1 MATGDRTLYS
11 DNTYISGRISTEAST
26 RLTND
31 NIIQAGINTT
41 KSTLAQ
47 AQTTSA
53 GLGSA
58 IANEGALLLA
68 QVGDLDFG
76 GLTWDHNGTPTVPQS
91 ITQAMNALMTYN
103 GDVGNALNDS
113 GNADLATIDTT
124 LDTITALANS
134 DKLKLDAILALSAS
148 DKDSFAELLTMINSN
163 DTDITNALN
172 VCQAAIDSIVANKT
186 NKLQTINTD
195 MKYTDKTTGKN
206 YKLVISSGNLVLIE
220 L

>member
-11 DNTYISGRISTEAST
+11 DNTYISGRISAEAST

-103 GDVGNALNDS
+103 GEVNSAINDS

-134 DKLKLDAILALSAS
+134 DKLKLDAILALSTS

-186 NKLQTINTD
+186 NKLQTVNTD

>member
-1 MATGDRTLYS
+1 M
-11 DNTYISGRISTEAST
+11 
-26 RLTND
+26 
-31 NIIQAGINTT
+31 
-41 KSTLAQ
+41 
-47 AQTTSA
+47 
-53 GLGSA
+53 
-58 IANEGALLLA
+58 LA

-91 ITQAMNALMTYN
+91 ITQAMNALLTYN
-103 GDVGNALNDS
+103 GDVGNAITDS

-186 NKLQTINTD
+186 NKLQTVNTD

>member
-11 DNTYISGRISTEAST
+11 DNTYISGRISVEAST

-91 ITQAMNALMTYN
+91 ITQAMNALMSYN
-103 GDVGNALNDS
+103 GDVGSAINNS

-134 DKLKLDAILALSAS
+134 DKIKLDAILALSAS

-186 NKLQTINTD
+186 NKLQTVNTD